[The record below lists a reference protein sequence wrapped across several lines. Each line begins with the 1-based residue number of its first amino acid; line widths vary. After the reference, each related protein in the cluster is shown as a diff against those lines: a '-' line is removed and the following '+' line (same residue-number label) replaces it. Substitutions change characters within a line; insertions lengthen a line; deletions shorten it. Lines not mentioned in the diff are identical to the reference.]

1 MILEFQ
7 KEKKSFLSYTK
18 KFGSL
23 GYAFFFFFLLG
34 RECHFPHDI
43 YDLLTYYLIYF
54 FTMLCF

>member
-23 GYAFFFFFLLG
+23 GYAFFFFFYWGGSVL
-34 RECHFPHDI
+34 FPM
-43 YDLLTYYLIYF
+43 TF
-54 FTMLCF
+54 MTF